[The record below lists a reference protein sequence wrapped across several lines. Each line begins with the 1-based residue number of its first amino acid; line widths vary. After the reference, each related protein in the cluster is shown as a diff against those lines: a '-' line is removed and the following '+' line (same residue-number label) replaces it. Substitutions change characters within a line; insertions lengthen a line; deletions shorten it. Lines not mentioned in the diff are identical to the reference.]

1 MFAHAILR
9 YLLGSYF
16 GSRPEELD
24 FATNEYG
31 KPFIKAPGG
40 NEIPS
45 SLSHSQDMAL
55 VNVQRPLHNLPK
67 NVISDLG
74 LELGSPRNY
83 SGAEISVNHI
93 IN

>member
-31 KPFIKAPGG
+31 KPLIKAPGG
-40 NEIPS
+40 NEIPF